1 MLGIPYRTHISNIN
15 KVLNIL
21 DMDYVYYC
29 QICIVIKL
37 LHRHKHTKE
46 ILLTIENNNNLS
58 LELNDDIQK
67 ITELLGIDKSM
78 VIFYPDKVR
87 KMLIENYFY
96 NDVDVGIMQVLSGL
110 LQDYSFANKRK
121 LVELIKINDQ

>member
-1 MLGIPYRTHISNIN
+1 MNC
-15 KVLNIL
+15 
-21 DMDYVYYC
+21 VYYC
-29 QICIVIKL
+29 QIRIVIKL

-46 ILLTIENNNNLS
+46 ILLTIDNNNNLR
-58 LELNDDIQK
+58 LDLNDDIQK

-96 NDVDVGIMQVLSGL
+96 NVLM
-110 LQDYSFANKRK
+110 
-121 LVELIKINDQ
+121 